1 MRLEDTEEVA
11 MTRQV
16 LDVTLFMLKHGFYT
30 DQEELI
36 KIAAPVV
43 SILDGSNDTYR
54 VNGKD
59 FQLGIKRYF
68 PNKDLEHAVEAK
80 ALACDILI
88 QISRLET
95 D

>member
-1 MRLEDTEEVA
+1 MIDKKKEEMKSRANDDDKVRSNLRRLAE
-11 MTRQV
+11 
-16 LDVTLFMLKHGFYT
+16 
-30 DQEELI
+30 
-36 KIAAPVV
+36 
-43 SILDGSNDTYR
+43 DGSNDTYR